1 MNISV
6 YITSYNKSKYLHKA
20 IESVLNQSYK
30 PFEII
35 IVDNNSEDK
44 SRDIIH
50 SFYNRYPNIIIPIYN
65 EINLGISNS
74 RNIGLRKMKGEIV
87 TFLDGDDYYYP
98 KKLEYEYS
106 LLQNSLN
113 VQAAFSNFHYI
124 NERGEVT
131 GRFAKEN
138 DTPATGDIFI
148 NTYTRDY
155 HVNSRNNY
163 IYEMFYKKC
172 LDKIGYY
179 DPTIT
184 LWEDWDFRIRFSKQ
198 YHYGYCS
205 KINSVYRKIASGI
218 HNVDHNIHFREQIKI
233 HIKNKS
239 TIQDL
244 KEKEIHHIQNRVFSK
259 IKNLFIPTIKSYLKG
274 KFYLK
279 AISTCVYFI
288 FIFKTRKSISIALKT
303 LLIGYK

>member
-1 MNISV
+1 MSKSLIS
-6 YITSYNKSKYLHKA
+6 IIIRTKNEEKWIASCLRSIFDQKYK
-20 IESVLNQSYK
+20 K
-30 PFEII
+30 FEII
-35 IVDNNSEDK
+35 IVDNNSEDN

-131 GRFAKEN
+131 GKFAKED

-148 NTYTRDY
+148 NT
-155 HVNSRNNY
+155 
-163 IYEMFYKKC
+163 
-172 LDKIGYY
+172 
-179 DPTIT
+179 
-184 LWEDWDFRIRFSKQ
+184 
-198 YHYGYCS
+198 
-205 KINSVYRKIASGI
+205 
-218 HNVDHNIHFREQIKI
+218 
-233 HIKNKS
+233 
-239 TIQDL
+239 
-244 KEKEIHHIQNRVFSK
+244 
-259 IKNLFIPTIKSYLKG
+259 
-274 KFYLK
+274 
-279 AISTCVYFI
+279 
-288 FIFKTRKSISIALKT
+288 
-303 LLIGYK
+303 